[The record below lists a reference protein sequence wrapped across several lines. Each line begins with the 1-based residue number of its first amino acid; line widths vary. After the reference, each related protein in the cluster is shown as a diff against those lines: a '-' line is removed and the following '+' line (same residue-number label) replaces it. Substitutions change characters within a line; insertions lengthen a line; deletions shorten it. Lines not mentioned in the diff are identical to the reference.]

1 MSKKW
6 YYVLAILFVACS
18 WVGNVWYYEA
28 NQLGRTVF
36 LEHHVET
43 REGGGRVFDL
53 YYVEDKRADKTLSSI
68 RIEGYPEQIVTPYPK
83 YAEYQRQYLGKM
95 MVNLNKPA
103 PEEEA
108 PEEEKFKEPI
118 LVREITALY
127 SDGTSEQVDIG
138 EIYIW
143 PGVYA
148 QEDQDP
154 VSWTSGGSSSDNSGY
169 DSAVLKRP
177 LRLTA
182 FSSKL
187 LDIADEGDL
196 RIHADISGLIPGT
209 SYQSQPSEAHIE
221 LRGEP
226 IDEIQLPLKIN
237 KGDSIRISH
246 QFDMPSLK
254 KSMQVYQLILR
265 TTYMEEGGRLWYG
278 DTLIPYQ
285 PSPTEQEMTK
295 FVRESRKGS

>member
-1 MSKKW
+1 MSKKC

-43 REGGGRVFDL
+43 REGGGRVIDL

-68 RIEGYPEQIVTPYPK
+68 RIEGYPEQIITPYPQ
-83 YAEYQRQYLGKM
+83 YAEYQRQDLGKI

-103 PEEEA
+103 PEEEGIG
-108 PEEEKFKEPI
+108 EQLKEPV

-127 SDGTSEQVDIG
+127 SDGTSERVDIG

-143 PGVYA
+143 PGVYD

-154 VSWTSGGSSSDNSGY
+154 ISWTSGGSSSDNSGY
-169 DSAVLKRP
+169 ESAVVKRS
-177 LRLTA
+177 LQLTA

-187 LDIADEGDL
+187 LDIAEEGDL
-196 RIHADISGLIPGT
+196 RIYVDISRQIPGS

-246 QFDMPSLK
+246 QFDMPSLE
-254 KSMQVYQLILR
+254 KSMKVYQLILR
-265 TTYMEEGGRLWYG
+265 TDFMEEGRRYRYG
-278 DTLIPYQ
+278 DTMIPYH
-285 PSPTEQEMTK
+285 PRPTDQEMTE
-295 FVRESRKGS
+295 FVRESRRKP